1 MHPDKPP
8 YFQPS
13 LIKKWLIVGLF
24 CFPTIFALVQIARG
38 IFFGIIYS
46 GGRSGRDLVF
56 QWGDPSSMET
66 LVWYIV
72 MALFVPVGILIG
84 LWATRWDK
92 YGG

>member
-1 MHPDKPP
+1 LL
-8 YFQPS
+8 S
-13 LIKKWLIVGLF
+13 
-24 CFPTIFALVQIARG
+24 TIFALVQIARG
-38 IFFGIIYS
+38 IFFGVIYS

-72 MALFVPVGILIG
+72 MALFVPMGILIG